1 MFSSSF
7 TCSVNV
13 CLRVLIAF
21 KIPWNGE
28 SKNHQQWQPCFI
40 FNECINVLDI
50 MYSSSVHRCSTS
62 LIDLVTRTHA
72 HSHSHISIDFCWSL
86 DTKPFNR
93 LALKV
98 TLTVRMIFS
107 KWCVLCFVDF
117 FSFDFWSKMMKVT
130 FHGAR
135 ARLIVCLFSFTFIR
149 VQASE
154 WVRSECVSK
163 VFCLYLALSW
173 AFKPPFV
180 YSIRNSSADK
190 SYDLAWHFRPQ
201 HQWAIAFYFV
211 LYFLVCCIAWLGF
224 VCTCVLLLTI
234 AWLLLSIGTDWCI
247 RLVEYSR
254 SMKQRST
261 KNEPMWMMMMMMKE
275 NRS

>member
-1 MFSSSF
+1 MYYFMFSSSF

-13 CLRVLIAF
+13 CLRVLVAF

-86 DTKPFNR
+86 WSLDTKPFNR

-117 FSFDFWSKMMKVT
+117 FFLRFLVQNDESYISWS
-130 FHGAR
+130 AR
-135 ARLIVCLFSFTFIR
+135 AFDCLFI
-149 VQASE
+149 
-154 WVRSECVSK
+154 
-163 VFCLYLALSW
+163 
-173 AFKPPFV
+173 
-180 YSIRNSSADK
+180 
-190 SYDLAWHFRPQ
+190 
-201 HQWAIAFYFV
+201 
-211 LYFLVCCIAWLGF
+211 
-224 VCTCVLLLTI
+224 
-234 AWLLLSIGTDWCI
+234 
-247 RLVEYSR
+247 
-254 SMKQRST
+254 
-261 KNEPMWMMMMMMKE
+261 
-275 NRS
+275 